1 MIVTPIGMTQLYIC
15 EDTANCAV
23 KNIMED
29 NVHQVAE
36 FVDSMNYVV
45 THIAGSQKAAENLHF
60 YTAGEIVSIQD
71 IDLYIG
77 KFS

>member
-1 MIVTPIGMTQLYIC
+1 MIVTPIGMSRVFVC

-45 THIAGSQKAAENLHF
+45 THIAGSQTAAEKLKY
-60 YTAGEIVSIQD
+60 YTAGEIVSLQD